1 VCYRS
6 PVRILAIEC
15 SGPRGSVAL
24 VQDRQV
30 VHERTHDVANAHAET
45 LVLLIDATI
54 RESGWARTSLD
65 AVAVG
70 LGPGSFTG
78 LRVGVGLAQGIALGL
93 NRPLRG
99 VSSLRALAAR
109 GVPELAEG
117 AGAKWYGAL
126 TDARRGEFFFAAYE
140 ANLSECVAPVA
151 IAQSGAAAAIQLLTD
166 GRAGWLGGGRL
177 LPEDDAGRRYEICR
191 LPEFQSPSAGQVGL
205 LCQSAWAEST
215 TLPLYLRD
223 ADALIPNIVPNALLE
238 RGSLARAGTSEE
250 APE

>member
-1 VCYRS
+1 
-6 PVRILAIEC
+6 VRILAIEC

-54 RESGWARTSLD
+54 RESGWPRSSLD

-93 NRPLRG
+93 GRPLRG

-109 GVPELAEG
+109 GVPEFPE
-117 AGAKWYGAL
+117 AGAKWFGAL

-140 ANLSECVAPVA
+140 ANLSEYVAPVA
-151 IAQSGAAAAIQLLTD
+151 IAQSAAAATIQQLTE
-166 GRAGWLGGGRL
+166 GRAGWLGGGGL
-177 LPEDDAGRRYEICR
+177 LPDDDAGRGYEICR
-191 LPEFQSPSAGQVGL
+191 LSEFQSPSAGQVGL

-215 TLPLYLRD
+215 TLPLYLRE

-238 RGSLARAGTSEE
+238 RGSLAHAGTSEE
-250 APE
+250 AFE